1 MESNET
7 VRPCVG
13 DKILII
19 EMDNF
24 NGTDK
29 AVTNYNG
36 RFGVVEDIDSIGQ
49 LHGTWGGLAI
59 IPGLDK
65 FEIINTESK

>member
-1 MESNET
+1 M
-7 VRPCVG
+7 VKVG
-13 DKILII
+13 DLIRI
-19 EMDNF
+19 DYMAGEENYWGRE
-24 NGTDK
+24 GTI
-29 AVTNYNG
+29 T
-36 RFGVVEDIDSIGQ
+36 RIDYAGQ